1 MQNKMF
7 QHVSRHRVAYFI
19 VALLIVVGAFS
30 LIQSVPNFRGL
41 NNNGLTGNIGDLS
54 NGDSEVQLQDYEY
67 RVVVLNGLNTTAKQP
82 PIVFQSSLNGSADL
96 YLVPEDSTLP
106 TMLIASGVSSEMG
119 QSGYAWKLPRN
130 IASGE
135 YRIGVS
141 IDGVLDTTDIPFAV
155 IQADEVQAGLRMV
168 DTFLSGANA
177 TLDSKLDQLLR
188 VNAKVEVKQVEVNN
202 LIKQAD
208 YTEATLIEYVV
219 LANDGSST
227 SSSDPDDDGMTNDLE
242 YTSGSTSTSTSTD
255 TTDGGFVNEY
265 EEKPLTTSGDSTSTS
280 DPDSDDLSD
289 QDVKLSSQLLSAN
302 LSAVRVAQAD
312 FGSGS
317 SEFQAVSDTEYTVT
331 TAEKL
336 SMEEIEAAIESL
348 SLQLSRE
355 KLAIEVA
362 QAELADLQFEASA
375 LQASV
380 ADYRVRVKALEQS
393 QMELQGLSATQMDA
407 LIQSSE
413 NSFSSEVSDV
423 NTTALSGNELSL
435 EIESLESEVSQLEMQ
450 LKTLSTDL
458 STSQQEISAA
468 QASVD
473 TAQAEVSQLNLAIE
487 GSKDKAQ
494 MAELELSLAEAK
506 NTLNSSMDRLSS
518 GKRINSAYMAEMV
531 DLELELANSNNELE
545 TLIMEMKSLS
555 TSTR

>member
-1 MQNKMF
+1 MF